1 MAYGV
6 LALTLLIWSFSF
18 YGARVVMGALTV
30 PEALAARFVP
40 VLIGCLLLLAL
51 RRPNLRALTRGDWL
65 RLAAMGALSVPLYN
79 LFFFA
84 AMRRVPSG
92 TAALIIALNPA
103 FTALLAS
110 FFLGETFGA
119 RRLLGLVSGLAGV
132 FVILQAGGQLATP
145 GEVRDALLLVLAP
158 LCWAGYTVIGRAWQ
172 PPISRF
178 DATLLLL
185 TLGSAPMIIG
195 LRGGLPGRLAAQP
208 AVLAWALYLGLFCTL
223 FGFAA
228 WLWALG
234 RLPAGKVAAF
244 VFLNPPLAALWAA
257 WLEGLRPDGT
267 WLLGAALV
275 LVGMAL
281 ILFGRK

>member
-1 MAYGV
+1 MAHGV
-6 LALTLLIWSFSF
+6 LLLTLLVWSFSF
-18 YGARVVMGALTV
+18 YGARVVMQALTV

-40 VLIGCLLLLAL
+40 VLAGCLLLLAW
-51 RRPNLRALTRGDWL
+51 RRPNLRALSRGDWG
-65 RLAAMGALSVPLYN
+65 RLAAMGLLSVPLYN

-84 AMRRVPSG
+84 AMKHVPSG

-119 RRLLGLVSGLAGV
+119 RRVAGLASGLAGV
-132 FVILQAGGQLATP
+132 FVILKSGGQLASP
-145 GEVRDALLLVLAP
+145 AEARDAVLLMLAP
-158 LCWAGYTVIGRAWQ
+158 LCWAGYTVIGRAWR
-172 PPISRF
+172 PPIDRF

-185 TLGSAPMIIG
+185 VIGSAPMLAG
-195 LRGGLPGRLAAQP
+195 LNGSLAPRLVAQP
-208 AVLAWALYLGLFCTL
+208 AVLGWALYLGIFCTL

-257 WLEGLRPDGT
+257 WLEGMRPDGA

-275 LVGMAL
+275 LAGMAL